1 MLLNT
6 SMARDRFLVDPMHTP
21 NVAAENA
28 AVFGRAQDLVF
39 ISAQTSA
46 PELPDGWR
54 NQLELTIGRLVAALS
69 EAGVTPAAMVK
80 IGLFYE
86 QSLVEEE
93 TEIIGAIRKAF
104 GDDVEPVLSAIPLPA
119 IPHGALLQIE
129 AIAID
134 PAGKRSAK
142 VTHPDLNGFS
152 RVVRAD
158 DLIFVA
164 AHMSVDESGKTQH
177 EGDVVA
183 QAEATISNIRQALD
197 LVGADLSCV
206 VKLNTYYVGTGT
218 TEDWTRAARVRSDAF
233 VKPGPGATGVPVP
246 GPYPAGILVRQEVI
260 GIVNSD
266 GTAAA
271 RRTSWPKGVWDW
283 PIPVSFEQGLEL
295 NDLIISGGQ
304 IPSTTSGDAL
314 FTGNLGQQ
322 TINTMGC
329 IASIL
334 GGLGQNVDCLGK
346 VTIFYATNGHPD
358 EVEAIMSR
366 VAPFFA
372 SGLPALTLVPLKR
385 LGISNVDIE
394 IEGIGSI

>member
-1 MLLNT
+1 
-6 SMARDRFLVDPMHTP
+6 MHNP
-21 NVAAENA
+21 NVAVKNA
-28 AVFGRAQDLVF
+28 KVFGRAQDLVF
-39 ISAQTSA
+39 ISAQSSV
-46 PELPDGWR
+46 PELPAGWR
-54 NQLELTIGRLVAALS
+54 SQLKMTIGRLKAALS
-69 EAGVTPAAMVK
+69 DAGLIPANMVK
-80 IGLFYE
+80 IGLFYD

-93 TEIIGAIRKAF
+93 TEIVAALREAF
-104 GDDVEPVLSAIPLPA
+104 GIDVKPVLSAIPLPA
-119 IPHGALLQIE
+119 IPYGALLQIE
-129 AIAID
+129 AIALD
-134 PAGKRSAK
+134 PAGKRSAAK
-142 VTHPDLNGFS
+142 VSHPDLNGFS
-152 RVVRAD
+152 RVVRTD

-164 AHMSVDESGKTQH
+164 AQMSVDGSGKTKH

-183 QAEATISNIRQALD
+183 QAETTISNIQQALS

-246 GPYPAGILVRQEVI
+246 GPYPAGLLVRQEVI
-260 GIVNSD
+260 GIVNPD
-266 GTAAA
+266 GTAAP
-271 RRTSWPKGVWDW
+271 RQTSWPKGVWDW

-295 NDLIISGGQ
+295 NKLIITGGQ
-304 IPSTTSGDAL
+304 IPSTTRGDAL
-314 FTGNLGQQ
+314 FPGNLGDQ

-346 VTIFYATNGHPD
+346 VTIYYATNGDPN
-358 EVEAIMSR
+358 EVETIMSR

-385 LGISNVDIE
+385 LGISDVDIE